1 MKFRPVFVFF
11 AVIMEVYPVDFRHI
25 FVFVLLLNKNKNY
38 LVLIKVDMF
47 KIEERLIR
55 YTAVLNCVLI
65 LKICLR

>member
-11 AVIMEVYPVDFRHI
+11 AEIMEVYPVDFRHI